1 MTQAHELA
9 FAPEESAGILAH
21 MNGDHGADSVLMCR
35 ALGGVPN
42 AESARVTGVDRA
54 GMDFEA
60 VVAGSTVNVR
70 IDWGHT
76 LTARA
81 QVRGEVVRLYEESCK
96 ALNIEPR
103 QAEQASH

>member
-1 MTQAHELA
+1 MTLEIELA
-9 FAPEESAGILAH
+9 FAPDESAGILAH
-21 MNGDHGADSVLMCR
+21 MNGDHGPDSVLMCR

-60 VVAGSTVNVR
+60 VVDGATVMVR
-70 IDWGHT
+70 IAWGRT
-76 LTARA
+76 LAARSE
-81 QVRGEVVRLYEESCK
+81 VRGEVVRLYQQSCE
-96 ALNIEPR
+96 ALGIEPR

>member
-1 MTQAHELA
+1 MSQATELA
-9 FAPEESAGILAH
+9 FAPEESAAILAH
-21 MNGDHGADSVLMCR
+21 MNGDHGADAVLMCR
-35 ALGGVPN
+35 ALGGLPD

-60 VVAGSTVNVR
+60 VVSGAPVATR
-70 IDWGHT
+70 IAWGRT

-81 QVRGEVVRLYEESCK
+81 EVRGEVVRLYQESCA
-96 ALNIEPR
+96 ALGIEPR